1 MFIIINYGHIK
12 IQILTLKPFSFSNLL
27 SIWCSKNNNLALF
40 QRICLSFCLAIS
52 TNIHSKRNFCETT
65 VIDKAI
71 KELMMLR
78 YSLHIMKITEVQT
91 KWQSVFNA
99 LIWRKYLIRKL
110 SPFQLVKKKPVGHS
124 IGMVWNATGSFFL
137 SRSIRTLNMSSKQT
151 KKQKCY
157 FRLKTCIV
165 QHISHPFGYTVDPNQ
180 YILQTNNFK
189 INISIMIIM

>member
-12 IQILTLKPFSFSNLL
+12 IQILTLKPFSLNILL

-52 TNIHSKRNFCETT
+52 SNIHSKRNFCETT

-110 SPFQLVKKKPVGHS
+110 SPFQLVKKKTC
-124 IGMVWNATGSFFL
+124 W
-137 SRSIRTLNMSSKQT
+137 TLNRDGMECNRIIFLIKEYT
-151 KKQKCY
+151 HLKY
-157 FRLKTCIV
+157 ELKTNKKAEMLFSLEDVYCV
-165 QHISHPFGYTVDPNQ
+165 AYLAPFRIYSWSKSIYTAN
-180 YILQTNNFK
+180 K
-189 INISIMIIM
+189 